1 MANQRIWRDCTNCN
15 GTGIMYDRE
24 NYDYLQA
31 NEPTTFE
38 PGDYAEVECPLCE
51 GTKRIVW
58 GWLEG
63 I

>member
-1 MANQRIWRDCTNCN
+1 MYNRD
-15 GTGIMYDRE
+15 

-31 NEPTTFE
+31 NEPTTSE
-38 PGDYAEVECPLCE
+38 PGTYVEVECPLCE